1 MISVIE
7 HETNAVSNPY
17 PGMNLA
23 EACNAMEIFTLE
35 ACNEFQMDVLL
46 SEHAYLYANGN
57 EVSYID
63 EAGNLS
69 EKGKALKEKAM
80 AMIST
85 VGAKL
90 SELWDKLTEWLSQR
104 MTEVKAA
111 FAKASMSEKDV
122 KAVWSKFGDLFPE
135 GITTSA
141 IKYSVSDEFSD
152 GGWRAY
158 IHKDADITK
167 ENTAE
172 FFNHFVTKNPGE
184 TKIDKDTFFKAYSVV
199 FVTGGSNW
207 LMKQINAEKK
217 KSNESV
223 KAMINQV
230 KSAKPDDMDELVA
243 GLKDTIVS
251 NNRITK
257 EAIKVHHLRITM
269 YVSILKAVMSTKEA
283 KNLVMSDAQRKVVE
297 VRDNMKAKAAPAV
310 EGAKKAAGKAG
321 EGVKNAAGAVK
332 GKFFKKP
339 GQAEAEE

>member
-35 ACNEFQMDVLL
+35 ATNEFQMDVLL
-46 SEHAYLYANGN
+46 SEHAYLYANGS
-57 EVSYID
+57 EVSYVD

-80 AMIST
+80 AMIHAI
-85 VGAKL
+85 GKKL
-90 SELWDKLTEWLSQR
+90 SELWEKLAEWVSQR

-111 FAKASMSEKDV
+111 FAKASMSEKNIN
-122 KAVWSKFGDLFPE
+122 AVRFNFDELFPDGVE
-135 GITTSA
+135 TNA
-141 IKYSVSDEFSD
+141 VKYSVSDEFLN

-167 ENTAE
+167 ENASE
-172 FFNHFVTKNPGE
+172 FFDHFVTKNPGAI
-184 TKIDKDTFFKAYSVV
+184 TIDKRLFDDANAVV
-199 FVTGGSNW
+199 FITSGANL
-207 LMKQINAEKK
+207 LMKQIKEEKK
-217 KSNESV
+217 KSNDSIKE
-223 KAMINQV
+223 MINQV
-230 KSAKPDDMDELVA
+230 KSAKPDDMDELIA

-257 EAIKVHHLRITM
+257 EAIKVYHLYVTM
-269 YVSILKAVMSTKEA
+269 YISILKAVMSTKEA
-283 KNLVMSDAQRKVVE
+283 KNLVMSDAQRKAAE
-297 VRDNMKAKAAPAV
+297 VRNNMKA
-310 EGAKKAAGKAG
+310 AAGKAG
-321 EGVKNAAGAVK
+321 NNVKNTASAVK

-339 GQAEAEE
+339 AQSEE